1 MGLSG
6 GKTLFRPTQR
16 HGALRICVRTP
27 LLPTSYAAAVARLGP
42 HLVARSSRQIL
53 GASRSNLSRRAGI
66 FPPDHKVM
74 NGIFVSHR
82 ACQKAETRNHSC
94 VHAFAI
100 VSIWFNLFDFAR
112 RCPW

>member
-6 GKTLFRPTQR
+6 GKTPFRPTQR
-16 HGALRICVRTP
+16 HGALRIRVRTL
-27 LLPTSYAAAVARLGP
+27 LLPAFYAAAVVRLGV
-42 HLVARSSRQIL
+42 HLVRLSWQIL

-66 FPPDHKVM
+66 FPPDHKFM

-82 ACQKAETRNHSC
+82 TCQKGETRNHSC